1 MARANK
7 EYKSLNCKIDKGV
20 SDKLEKF
27 ITDTKMSKTA
37 TVERALTEFIEK
49 YNQTGKI

>member
-7 EYKSLNCKIDKGV
+7 EYKNLNRKIDKGV

-27 ITDTKMSKTA
+27 IEDTKMSKTA
-37 TVERALTEFIEK
+37 TVERALNDFIEK
-49 YNQTGKI
+49 YNKTGKI